1 VSVDYSVVDRLLLT
15 LGANNVFNA
24 YPDRLAAQDQ
34 YLGWQYDGWVS
45 QTGING
51 GFYYA
56 SLKYSF

>member
-1 VSVDYSVVDRLLLT
+1 LT

-24 YPDRLAAQDQ
+24 YPDRLDAQDQ